1 MGGSVLV
8 SDPVGYVLDAGQG
21 EAHWFLGA
29 RATYKTTRSQNGG
42 GLFLAE
48 FHAPRGHGAPLHVHD
63 DADEMFYVLNG
74 QLTVEYAGEQHT
86 VTDGGFVFGPRNVDH
101 RFRVD
106 SEEAHFLLLTSPAGF
121 EDFVREAG
129 EPASAPGLPTPAAP
143 DVEAL
148 IRIAADNHVQ
158 IIGPPLDDPE

>member
-1 MGGSVLV
+1 M
-8 SDPVGYVLDAGQG
+8 SDSTGYVLGAGEG

-29 RATYKTTRSQNGG
+29 RATYKTTRSLNGG

-63 DADEMFYVLNG
+63 DADEMFYVLDG
-74 QLTVEYAGEQHT
+74 RLTVEYAGQQHT
-86 VTDGGFVFGPRNVDH
+86 VTNGGFVFGPRNVEH

-121 EDFVREAG
+121 EDFVRSAG
-129 EPASAPGLPTPAAP
+129 EPASAPGLPPPTIP
-143 DVEAL
+143 DVERL
-148 IRIAADNHVQ
+148 VRIAAENHVQ
-158 IIGPPLDDPE
+158 IIGPPLDEPA

>member
-1 MGGSVLV
+1 M

-21 EAHWFLGA
+21 EAHWFLGS
-29 RATYKTTRSQNGG
+29 RATYKTTRAQNGG

-63 DADEMFYVLNG
+63 DADEMFYVLSG
-74 QLTVEYAGEQHT
+74 QLTVEYAGEERT
-86 VTDGGFVFGPRNVDH
+86 VTDGGFVFGPRDVEH

-121 EDFVREAG
+121 EDFVRTAG
-129 EPASAPGLPTPAAP
+129 EPATSAGLPIPSAPDL
-143 DVEAL
+143 EAL
-148 IRIAADNHVQ
+148 VRIAADNHVR
-158 IIGPPLDDPE
+158 IIGPPLPDPA